1 MTPTKFNAKKSH
13 SLMERVIEA
22 GLFSSGILSILI
34 TLAVLA
40 ILSSGVIAFF
50 SEVSL
55 WDFFGDTQWSPLFSQ
70 KHFGIWP
77 LVSGTILVTIIA
89 ISIAV
94 PFGVLAAVY
103 LSEFAQGKIRKVIKP
118 TLEVLAG
125 IPTIVY
131 GYFALVF
138 VTPLLQKAIP
148 VLAGFNA
155 LSPGLVMGIMILPM
169 ISSLSEDAIHSVSG
183 SLKEGSYALGA
194 SKLSTLFR
202 VTIPTAFSGIMASVI
217 LAVSRAIGETMI
229 VSIAAGQQPTLT
241 TNPLVPVETMTSY
254 IVQVSMGDTPAGT
267 VEYRTIFVV
276 GSMLFLMTFVM
287 NLLSQKLV
295 RRFRG
300 NNV

>member
-13 SLMERVIEA
+13 SLIERVIEA